1 MKKNIQNDF
10 EWVIH
15 CIKNGSK
22 CAVCSEPIND
32 MMPGSA
38 NYHTHG
44 MKKYKH
50 PDFQLVLNYDMQVA
64 GYILNTLADRVRSG
78 ERFKDG
84 EYVKG
89 IFLDCDVR
97 LDTFVEDGRKVL
109 RVIVPDKYNI
119 FPNEMGCD
127 MKYWVQLIETDK
139 LYANWGEKSQPCR
152 CRRGA

>member
-10 EWVIH
+10 DWVIH

-22 CAVCSEPIND
+22 CAVCGEPIND

-84 EYVKG
+84 AEETHH
-89 IFLDCDVR
+89 VR
-97 LDTFVEDGRKVL
+97 LFLVVCGTVAKHLKG
-109 RVIVPDKYNI
+109 
-119 FPNEMGCD
+119 
-127 MKYWVQLIETDK
+127 
-139 LYANWGEKSQPCR
+139 
-152 CRRGA
+152 